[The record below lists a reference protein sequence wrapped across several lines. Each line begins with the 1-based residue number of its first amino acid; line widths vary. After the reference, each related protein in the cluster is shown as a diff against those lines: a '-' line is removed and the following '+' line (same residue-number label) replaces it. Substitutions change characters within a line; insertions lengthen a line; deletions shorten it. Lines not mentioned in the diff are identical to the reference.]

1 MLAMDLK
8 SPMFWA
14 VMLAWILTVVL
25 HEFAHG
31 LVAYLGGDY
40 TIAERGGLTLNP
52 LAYIDPV
59 FSLLMP
65 AVLLLL
71 GGIPLPGGSTYVR
84 RDLLRSRGWSSAVS
98 LAGPAMNLLIFF
110 ALALPFHPKIGW
122 VHPSPTGD
130 WSTYEVLAGAMAML
144 QLMAVLFNL
153 VPVPPLDG
161 FQALSP
167 FMDEQTRVKLSTPP
181 VSTFLFFA
189 FFLILWKVPDVFTA
203 MVQHVIVPFLH
214 LLGFSDR
221 EIMFFAGAYDS
232 ALFSDRG

>member
-1 MLAMDLK
+1 MFAMDLK

-65 AVLLLL
+65 AVFLLM
-71 GGIPLPGGSTYVR
+71 GGIPLPGGATYIR
-84 RDLLRSRGWSSAVS
+84 RDLLRSRLWSTAVS

-122 VHPSPTGD
+122 VHPGRSET
-130 WSTYEVLAGAMAML
+130 WSNYEVLAGAMAML
-144 QLMAVLFNL
+144 QLMAVIFNL

-167 FMDEQTRVKLSTPP
+167 FMDDKTRIKLSTPP
-181 VSTFLFFA
+181 VSTFLFLG
-189 FFLILWKVPDVFTA
+189 FFLILWKVPDVFTV

-214 LLGFSDR
+214 LLGFQGH
-221 EIMFFAGAYDS
+221 EIYFFGNAYDR
-232 ALFSDRG
+232 ALFSEMP